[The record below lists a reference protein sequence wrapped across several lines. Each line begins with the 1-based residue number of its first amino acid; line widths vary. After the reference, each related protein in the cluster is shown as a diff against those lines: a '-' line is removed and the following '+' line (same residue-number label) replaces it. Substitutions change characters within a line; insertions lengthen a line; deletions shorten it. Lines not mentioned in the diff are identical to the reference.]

1 MLSASSTLCLHS
13 APESGTV
20 PAGIPAA
27 GTQHSPTNPGIRV
40 VERLAS
46 MTSFLRKQKY
56 NAVGQAEDGIEQ
68 GTPFAIDEAE
78 DVDMSM

>member
-1 MLSASSTLCLHS
+1 M
-13 APESGTV
+13 
-20 PAGIPAA
+20 
-27 GTQHSPTNPGIRV
+27 
-40 VERLAS
+40 ERLAS